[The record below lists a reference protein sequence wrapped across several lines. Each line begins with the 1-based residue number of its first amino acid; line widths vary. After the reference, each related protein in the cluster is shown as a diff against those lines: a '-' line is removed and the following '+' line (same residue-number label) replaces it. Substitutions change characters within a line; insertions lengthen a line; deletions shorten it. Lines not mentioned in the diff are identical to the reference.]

1 MFARWRQLFSQGQV
15 TSPSSGSQ
23 STSLNHSGAMQA
35 SIISFYCSGLT
46 CHNINSFLSG
56 MSAYYHM
63 DLESF
68 ALAPKKGI
76 EESLIQILLFAIS
89 YSYHAYLIFDN
100 FLGITTLFSHVQGA
114 QKSAWICDK
123 IALNGQNR
131 PLSVFYAKRGTGL
144 KVTNSAMTIALP

>member
-1 MFARWRQLFSQGQV
+1 
-15 TSPSSGSQ
+15 
-23 STSLNHSGAMQA
+23 
-35 SIISFYCSGLT
+35 
-46 CHNINSFLSG
+46 

-123 IALNGQNR
+123 IAKIGH
-131 PLSVFYAKRGTGL
+131 SAFSML
-144 KVTNSAMTIALP
+144 KGALAWKKYTTDGSGGGD